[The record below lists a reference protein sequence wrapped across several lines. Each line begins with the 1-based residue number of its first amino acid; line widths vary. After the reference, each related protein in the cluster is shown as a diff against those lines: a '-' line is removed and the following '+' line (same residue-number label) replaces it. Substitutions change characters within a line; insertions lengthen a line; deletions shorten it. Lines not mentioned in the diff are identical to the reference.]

1 MISVIIVEDTQI
13 IQDGLVQMINDS
25 EEFVCLGAYNNC
37 EAMLSDV
44 EILKPKVII
53 MDLGLPGMNGIEGT
67 KAVKKISPDTNI
79 VVFTVNEE
87 STNVFEALISG
98 ACGYLTKT
106 TPPEEL
112 LTAIKNAADGGS
124 PMNCD
129 IAKKMVILLREMDSS
144 KKEEQQVLSD
154 RENEVLSALALGQGY
169 KQIAETLFISIHTVR
184 YHIRNIYNK
193 LNVHTQSEAIS
204 IAAKKGLI

>member
-25 EEFVCLGAYNNC
+25 EEFVCLGGYNNC